1 MSSWKT
7 ARHILYG
14 FLAGTAGVKIFSG
27 RTAKKVYTHIT
38 AAALRGADDVMS
50 RVEIIKENCQDI
62 YNDANEINDKIYAEE
77 EEQLIKDARE
87 VLREAEEKDEEKPEI
102 EENE

>member
-1 MSSWKT
+1 MISWKT
-7 ARHILYG
+7 TRHILYG

-50 RVEIIKENCQDI
+50 RAEIIKENCQDI
-62 YNDANEINDKIYAEE
+62 VSDAKAINEKIYAED

-87 VLREAEEKDEEKPEI
+87 IIREAEEAA
-102 EENE
+102 ENNEDAE